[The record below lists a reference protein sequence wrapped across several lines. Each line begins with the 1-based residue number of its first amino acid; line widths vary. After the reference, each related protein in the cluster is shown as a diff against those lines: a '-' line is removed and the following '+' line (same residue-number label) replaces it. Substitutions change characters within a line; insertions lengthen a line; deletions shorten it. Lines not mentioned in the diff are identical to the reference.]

1 MADIWKHTL
10 KTMGFDSIQIFEN
23 AHGVMEELETELP
36 AIILMDINLRGSI
49 SGLELTALLTEK
61 YPSIK
66 ILMVTIHNET
76 SYIEKAISAGASG
89 YITKNSSIAQFK
101 SSLEAILEGGTSFPT
116 LP

>member
-1 MADIWKHTL
+1 
-10 KTMGFDSIQIFEN
+10 MGFGSIQIFEN
-23 AHGVMEELETELP
+23 AHGVMETVASQLP

-76 SYIEKAISAGASG
+76 SYIEKAIAAGASG
-89 YITKNSSIAQFK
+89 YITKNSSISQFK
-101 SSLEAILEGGTSFPT
+101 TSLETILSGGTSFPT